1 MVTGDWPRSRY
12 ELGVKEPGFDKNLSC
27 WRMRERWGRTR
38 GSIFEE
44 ASFFS
49 QLPRAILRYSFYSSV
64 PSDCDEL
71 SKGRKYTSYTES
83 RESVPA
89 VISGRREI
97 DVTTHSQIFEY
108 LRDAKLASQGRSVQL
123 LF

>member
-1 MVTGDWPRSRY
+1 M
-12 ELGVKEPGFDKNLSC
+12 
-27 WRMRERWGRTR
+27 
-38 GSIFEE
+38 
-44 ASFFS
+44 
-49 QLPRAILRYSFYSSV
+49 LRYSFYSSV

-71 SKGRKYTSYTES
+71 SKGRKHTSYTQS

-97 DVTTHSQIFEY
+97 DVTAHSQIFEY

-123 LF
+123 HETSSGGSTSSSEHQQGDA